1 MQQGVEMVKFTEIE
15 PMGKAWAVQYCKAL
29 NSSATYSKAAKGWG
43 ITFEG
48 GMLFVM
54 EKCGEIEDD
63 ITAFLD
69 LKDGKCLGITI
80 VAPGKEPPRA
90 PILTLRAPMFA
101 WRKIIFKEIDPIG
114 AIMQGK
120 LRLTGE
126 MTLVMRY
133 TRAAVEL
140 VNVTENTDRT
150 LFTKFNLEEG

>member
-1 MQQGVEMVKFTEIE
+1 MVKFAEIE
-15 PMGKAWAVQYCKAL
+15 QMGKAWAAQYCKAL
-29 NSSATYSKAAKGWG
+29 NASATYAKVAKGWG
-43 ITFEG
+43 LTFDG

-54 EKCGEIEDD
+54 EKCGEMEDD

-80 VAPGKEPPRA
+80 VAPGKEPPRK
-90 PILTLRAPMFA
+90 PILTLRAPMLT
-101 WRKIIFKEIDPIG
+101 WRRIIFKEIDPIG

-120 LRLTGE
+120 LALTGE

-140 VNVTENTDRT
+140 VNVTENTDRA
-150 LFTKFNLEEG
+150 LFTKFNLGDG